1 MWYIFLGEKVN
12 GRIDSMNILSIEKIN
27 KTYGDK
33 VIFKDV
39 SFGLDDSDKVGVVG
53 INGTGKST
61 LLNLILDKA
70 YVDDGK
76 IILSNNLR
84 IEHLPQKIEFDSKY
98 NLLENVLYSN
108 SYKKVMW
115 EYEGEAKSL
124 LHKTGLDDYTMA
136 VDKMSGGELK
146 KAAIAKIMIQPS
158 DLLVLDEPTNHLDSD
173 TITNLEKYLQD
184 YKGAIIMVTHDRYF
198 LDKVCTKILE
208 IDKGNAYVYE
218 GNYEKYVE
226 LKMQREQMLISTEQ
240 KNMNIYRK
248 ELAWMRRGARA
259 RSTKQKAHIQ
269 RFEALRDREKIVV
282 DSQVE
287 MNFVNS
293 RLGKK
298 IIEMENVCKSFDQR
312 NIINDF
318 TYTFLK
324 DDRIGIVGNNG
335 VGKSTL
341 LKLIVGDLQSDSGR
355 IDIGSTVNI
364 GYFSQMSEELSG
376 NQRVI
381 DYIKDVA
388 EYVETPDGKISATK
402 MLEKFLFTSELIYS
416 PVCKLSGGEQ
426 RRLHL
431 LRVLMGQPNVL
442 ILDEPSNDLDIKTL
456 AILEDYLDS
465 FPGVVI
471 VVSHDRYFMDR
482 VVKRLFAFENGV
494 IRQYEGNYTDYMLRQ
509 EMSNQGNDSSIG
521 KNGKDE
527 SLDKIEK
534 EIKKAEN
541 IAAWKNKE
549 KKVKFTFKEQREF
562 EQIDDVIAKLEDDIA
577 RCEKDIVANATDF
590 VKLKELSDKKE
601 KLSEELEY
609 QMDRWVYLNDIAEQ
623 MENN

>member
-1 MWYIFLGEKVN
+1 
-12 GRIDSMNILSIEKIN
+12 MNILSIEKIN

-124 LHKTGLDDYTMA
+124 LHKSGLDDYNMA

-173 TITNLEKYLQD
+173 TIATLEKYLQD

-218 GNYEKYVE
+218 GNYEKYIE
-226 LKMQREQMLISTEQ
+226 LKMQREQMLIATEQ

-298 IIEMENVCKSFDQR
+298 IIEVENLCKSFGER

-335 VGKSTL
+335 AGKSTL
-341 LKLIVGDLQSDSGR
+341 LKLIVGDLQPDSGNVE
-355 IDIGSTVNI
+355 IGTTVNI

-376 NQRVI
+376 TQRVI
-381 DYIKDVA
+381 DYIKDIA

-456 AILEDYLDS
+456 AILEDYLDT

-482 VVKRLFAFENGV
+482 VVKRIFAFENGV
-494 IRQYEGNYTDYMLRQ
+494 INQYEGNYTDYIRRQ
-509 EMSNQGNDSSIG
+509 ESNDKSNSSVIDGNG
-521 KNGKDE
+521 KNT
-527 SLDKIEK
+527 SLDNDDK
-534 EIKKAEN
+534 EAKKAEN

-577 RCEKDIVANATDF
+577 QCEKDIVANATDF

-623 MENN
+623 MENK

>member
-1 MWYIFLGEKVN
+1 
-12 GRIDSMNILSIEKIN
+12 MNILNIEKIN
-27 KTYGDK
+27 KTYGAK

-39 SFGLDDSDKVGVVG
+39 TFGMDDTDKVGIVG

-70 YVDDGK
+70 YADGGK
-76 IILSNNLR
+76 ITLSNSLR

-98 NLLENVLYSN
+98 NLLENVLYSS

-115 EYEGEAKSL
+115 DFEGEAKSL
-124 LHKTGLDDYTMA
+124 LHKSGLDDFTMS

-158 DLLVLDEPTNHLDSD
+158 DLLILDEPTNHLDSD
-173 TITNLEKYLQD
+173 TIASLEKYLQE
-184 YKGAIIMVTHDRYF
+184 YKGAILMVTHDRYF
-198 LDKVCTKILE
+198 LDKVCNKILE
-208 IDKGNAYVYE
+208 LDKGNAYVYE
-218 GNYEKYVE
+218 GNYEKYIE
-226 LKMQREQMLISTEQ
+226 LKMQREQMLIATEQ

-269 RFEALRDREKIVV
+269 RFEALRDREKIEV
-282 DSQVE
+282 DGQVE

-298 IIEMENVCKSFDQR
+298 IIELQDISKSFGER
-312 NIINDF
+312 KLINNF

-324 DDRIGIVGNNG
+324 DDRIGIVGKNG
-335 VGKSTL
+335 AGKSTL
-341 LKLIVGDLQSDSGR
+341 LKIIVGELGPDSGNV
-355 IDIGSTVNI
+355 DIGTTVKI

-376 NQRVI
+376 NERVL

-388 EYVETPDGKISATK
+388 EYIETPDGKISATK

-416 PVCKLSGGEQ
+416 PVSKLSGGEQ

-431 LRVLMGQPNVL
+431 LKVLMGQPNVL

-456 AILEDYLDS
+456 AILEDYLDN

-471 VVSHDRYFMDR
+471 TVSHDRYFMDR
-482 VVKRLFAFENGV
+482 VVKRIFAFENGS
-494 IRQYEGNYTDYMLRQ
+494 INQYEGNYSDYIARQ
-509 EMSNQGNDSSIG
+509 TTEDSQTVTIEEDIEE
-521 KNGKDE
+521 KNK
-527 SLDKIEK
+527 
-534 EIKKAEN
+534 KKAEN

-562 EQIDDVIAKLEDDIA
+562 EQIDDVIAKLEDEISQ
-577 RCEKDIVANATDF
+577 CEKEIVANGTDF
-590 VKLKELSDKKE
+590 IKLKELSEKKE
-601 KLSEELEY
+601 KLEAELEY

-623 MENN
+623 IKEND

>member
-1 MWYIFLGEKVN
+1 
-12 GRIDSMNILSIEKIN
+12 MNILSIEKIN

-39 SFGLDDSDKVGVVG
+39 SFGLDDTDKVGVVG

-61 LLNLILDKA
+61 LLNVILDKA

-98 NLLENVLYSN
+98 NLLENVLYSD

-124 LHKTGLDDYTMA
+124 LHKSGLDDYNMA

-173 TITNLEKYLQD
+173 TIATLEKYLQD

-218 GNYEKYVE
+218 GNYEKYIE
-226 LKMQREQMLISTEQ
+226 LKMQREQMLIATEQ

-298 IIEMENVCKSFDQR
+298 IIEVENLCKSFGER

-335 VGKSTL
+335 AGKSTL
-341 LKLIVGDLQSDSGR
+341 LKLIVGDLQPDSGNVE
-355 IDIGSTVNI
+355 IGTTVNI

-376 NQRVI
+376 TQRVI
-381 DYIKDVA
+381 DYIKDIA

-456 AILEDYLDS
+456 AILEDYLDT

-482 VVKRLFAFENGV
+482 VVKRIFAFENGV
-494 IRQYEGNYTDYMLRQ
+494 INQYEGNYTDYIRRQ
-509 EMSNQGNDSSIG
+509 ESNDKSNSSVIDGNG
-521 KNGKDE
+521 KNT
-527 SLDKIEK
+527 SLDNDDK
-534 EIKKAEN
+534 EAKKAEN

-577 RCEKDIVANATDF
+577 QCEKDIVANATDF

-623 MENN
+623 MENK

>member
-1 MWYIFLGEKVN
+1 
-12 GRIDSMNILSIEKIN
+12 MNILSIEKIN

>member
-1 MWYIFLGEKVN
+1 
-12 GRIDSMNILSIEKIN
+12 MNILSIEKIN

-61 LLNLILDKA
+61 LLNLILDKTYA
-70 YVDDGK
+70 DDGK

-98 NLLENVLYSN
+98 NLLENVLYSS

-124 LHKTGLDDYTMA
+124 LHKSGLDDYTMP

-173 TITNLEKYLQD
+173 TIASLEKYLQD

-218 GNYEKYVE
+218 GNYETYIE
-226 LKMQREQMLISTEQ
+226 LKMQREQMLIATEQ
-240 KNMNIYRK
+240 KNMNIYCK

-298 IIEMENVCKSFDQR
+298 IIEIDNICKSFGER

-335 VGKSTL
+335 AGKSTL
-341 LKLIVGDLQSDSGR
+341 LKLIVGDLQPDSGN
-355 IDIGSTVNI
+355 IDIGTTVNI

-376 NQRVI
+376 NQRVL
-381 DYIKDVA
+381 DYIKDIA

-482 VVKRLFAFENGV
+482 VVKRIFAFENGS
-494 IRQYEGNYTDYMLRQ
+494 INQYEGNYSDYIDRI
-509 EMSNQGNDSSIG
+509 EANSNFENSSSDVNN
-521 KNGKDE
+521 KTTN
-527 SLDKIEK
+527 SAEK
-534 EIKKAEN
+534 EAKKAEN

-549 KKVKFTFKEQREF
+549 KKVKFTFKEQREY

-577 RCEKDIVANATDF
+577 QCEKDIVANATDF

-623 MENN
+623 MENK

>member
-1 MWYIFLGEKVN
+1 
-12 GRIDSMNILSIEKIN
+12 MNILSIEKIN

-53 INGTGKST
+53 INGTGIST
-61 LLNLILDKA
+61 LLNLILDKTYA
-70 YVDDGK
+70 DDGK

-98 NLLENVLYSN
+98 NLLENVLYSS

-124 LHKTGLDDYTMA
+124 LHKSGLDDYTMP

-173 TITNLEKYLQD
+173 TIASLEKYLQD

-218 GNYEKYVE
+218 GNYETYIE
-226 LKMQREQMLISTEQ
+226 LKMQREQMLIATEQ

-248 ELAWMRRGARA
+248 ELAWMRWGARA

-298 IIEMENVCKSFDQR
+298 IIEIDNICKSFGER

-335 VGKSTL
+335 AGKSTL
-341 LKLIVGDLQSDSGR
+341 LKLIVGDLQPDSGN
-355 IDIGSTVNI
+355 IDIGTTVNI

-376 NQRVI
+376 NQRVL
-381 DYIKDVA
+381 DYIKDIA

-482 VVKRLFAFENGV
+482 VVKRIFAFENGS
-494 IRQYEGNYTDYMLRQ
+494 INQYEGNYSDYIDRI
-509 EMSNQGNDSSIG
+509 EANSNFENSSSDVNN
-521 KNGKDE
+521 KTTN
-527 SLDKIEK
+527 SAEK
-534 EIKKAEN
+534 EAKKAEN

-549 KKVKFTFKEQREF
+549 KKVKFTFKEQREY

-577 RCEKDIVANATDF
+577 QCEKDIVANATDF

-623 MENN
+623 MENK

>member
-1 MWYIFLGEKVN
+1 
-12 GRIDSMNILSIEKIN
+12 MNILSIEKIN

-70 YVDDGK
+70 YADDGE

-124 LHKTGLDDYTMA
+124 LHKTGLDDYTMS

-482 VVKRLFAFENGV
+482 VVKRIFAFENGV

-509 EMSNQGNDSSIG
+509 EMSNQGNCSSIG

-577 RCEKDIVANATDF
+577 QCEKDIVANATDF

>member
-1 MWYIFLGEKVN
+1 
-12 GRIDSMNILSIEKIN
+12 MNILSIEKIN

-76 IILSNNLR
+76 IILCNDLR

-124 LHKTGLDDYTMA
+124 LHKTGLDDYTMS

-173 TITNLEKYLQD
+173 TIASLEKYLQD

-218 GNYEKYVE
+218 GNYEKYIE
-226 LKMQREQMLISTEQ
+226 LKMQREQMLIATEQ

-298 IIEMENVCKSFDQR
+298 IIEVENLCKSFGER
-312 NIINDF
+312 KIINDF

-335 VGKSTL
+335 AGKSTL
-341 LKLIVGDLQSDSGR
+341 LKLIVGDLQPDSGR
-355 IDIGSTVNI
+355 IDIGTTVNI
-364 GYFSQMSEELSG
+364 GYFSQMSEELSD

-388 EYVETPDGKISATK
+388 EYVETLDGKISATK

-426 RRLHL
+426 RRLHM

-482 VVKRLFAFENGV
+482 VVKRIFALKNGV

-509 EMSNQGNDSSIG
+509 EMSNQGNGSSIG

-577 RCEKDIVANATDF
+577 QCEKNIVANATDF